1 MLQIRKREVI
11 LSVLNVFS
19 ALCFVS
25 LAYFSKFI
33 IDYAL
38 NKDLK
43 NLILYI
49 IVFISSLVIGLIFK
63 LLYNYL
69 SINFS
74 IKYHKEY
81 KQDIYNKLIR
91 EDFNSDRELTTK
103 IINYNEDIN
112 NIISFKINTIP
123 SLIFNLS
130 RLIFA
135 TILLSLLNYVLL
147 IIFLLVFSL
156 ASILGFLYHK
166 YSKKYQNRRLKEE
179 GALNTYFKDSLM
191 NRDLIYSYNAYN
203 NYEKVHASKLEQ
215 YMKAI
220 KQESNLRL
228 YANNFLMILNYA
240 MTALIIVLGAYYAYK
255 DMITYGFIIA
265 LLQIVSHIANPIISA
280 SSYIS
285 SFALAKVSNNRLQIN
300 YCESVDQI
308 DDFDYIVFENVS
320 YEINNQIILK
330 DFSYKIF
337 KDDIVRIVGDS
348 GSGKSTIIKLLL
360 GIITPS
366 SGFIYYVL
374 NGKKYSVKSSLK
386 LVSYL
391 NQEITLINAS
401 IKDNFLLYSTL
412 TEEEIY
418 SYIDK
423 LNLGNRISNLDELIN
438 NEELNLSVGEKQRLM
453 FAIMLSTNR
462 KIIILDEF
470 DSNLDKNNTNVL
482 LSILNNIEKTII
494 YVSHKDSIIEKSK
507 TLEIK
512 K

>member
-1 MLQIRKREVI
+1 MIYANLLVNYFQGNHLTFEGNVSDCIETFNKQS
-11 LSVLNVFS
+11 LSPYLYYVYGNSFFSIYLASVKVQERFYNIEKQLNKIFDENSISHFYIKGTVLSKIYPDS
-19 ALCFVS
+19 ALRTRGDIDVVIKEEDEEQVTNLLLNNGFEYESKCFHHIG
-25 LAYFSKFI
+25 FK
-33 IDYAL
+33 
-38 NKDLK
+38 K
-43 NLILYI
+43 NNLEVEVHTKML
-49 IVFISSLVIGLIFK
+49 SS
-63 LLYNYL
+63 
-69 SINFS
+69 
-74 IKYHKEY
+74 
-81 KQDIYNKLIR
+81 D
-91 EDFNSDRELTTK
+91 
-103 IINYNEDIN
+103 
-112 NIISFKINTIP
+112 FKI
-123 SLIFNLS
+123 
-130 RLIFA
+130 
-135 TILLSLLNYVLL
+135 
-147 IIFLLVFSL
+147 
-156 ASILGFLYHK
+156 
-166 YSKKYQNRRLKEE
+166 
-179 GALNTYFKDSLM
+179 
-191 NRDLIYSYNAYN
+191 RDLIYSYNDYN

-285 SFALAKVSNNRLQIN
+285 SFTLAKVSNNRLQID

-374 NGKKYSVKSSLK
+374 NGKKYSVKSSLN